1 MCGTGQHRSQ
11 PSNLAR
17 SVVPA
22 PLALAIHLG
31 GRKWKVRTKAD
42 LAESGQPK
50 AEKLVR
56 KQESWMH
63 AKLKAQSGS
72 VESGKV
78 DPETAKLN
86 ARES

>member
-1 MCGTGQHRSQ
+1 MGGTG
-11 PSNLAR
+11 ATA
-17 SVVPA
+17 A
-22 PLALAIHLG
+22 PHLG
-31 GRKWKVRTKAD
+31 ARKWKVRTKAD

>member
-1 MCGTGQHRSQ
+1 M
-11 PSNLAR
+11 
-17 SVVPA
+17 
-22 PLALAIHLG
+22 
-31 GRKWKVRTKAD
+31 RTKAD